1 MKRIT
6 YILSLLLLSTLTKG
20 QNLVGYEYWFDKDY
34 PSKVYTAHTQEQI
47 SFEADV
53 STFSQGLHYITFRA
67 KDSEGKWS
75 PPLTQYF
82 YRTSTDN
89 GADNALSSYEYWID
103 KDVTNKK
110 TTEST
115 NGTIILDLDVTTLT
129 QGVHYL
135 NFRAKDKLGNW
146 SNLLTQ
152 YFYRT
157 STDNGADNAL
167 SSYEYWIDKD
177 ITNKKTTESTN
188 STIILDLDVTTLTQG
203 VHCLSFRAK
212 DKLGNWS
219 NPLTQYFYR
228 TSTDNGADNALSSY
242 EYWIDKDVTN
252 KKSVESGNGMIAL
265 DLDVS
270 DLSQGVHYLN
280 FRAKDKLGNWSNL
293 LTQYFYRTSTD
304 NGADNALNSYE
315 YWIDKDIENK
325 KTTESTN
332 GTIIL
337 DLDVATLERGV
348 HYLNFRAKDKLGNWS
363 ILLTQYF
370 VCPSENITKGKIS
383 NYAYWLNDDLNT
395 LQTGNFT
402 PTEVLQWDGFL
413 LDIPE
418 AIIPKTMPESI
429 QLTSTSKESGT
440 ATFAWASD
448 VQLNLQFK
456 DEAERWSV
464 ASIDTFAHTS
474 KQTIEA
480 KLLTLNKGSNFQK
493 PVSRTLEAISIDI
506 NKEDS
511 VYWKADQPC
520 ILSIFNPKNE
530 LVYTL
535 SGSDILTGK
544 KVKTEEK
551 GTYYALLHDATH
563 DETYNK
569 DAITIV
575 CIGQNTSDTIHVEPA
590 GTLPELVGDKEAI
603 VNLTLTG
610 YLNGTDIKFI
620 RSLTNLQRLD
630 ISGTRIVEGGDKYY
644 ENYLTADDVTGDY
657 MFYNLP
663 NLTRLVLSNH
673 TTEIAPAALN
683 SCNGLTEMEI
693 PASVKSVGKA
703 VFNGCNQLLLID
715 WNAQATITAE
725 SFDTPAKMGNLLI
738 FAPEGAECT
747 YEGNVVIGGIA
758 EKITLTHGKGF
769 RAPQPFKA
777 KDITYKR
784 NFSMYSGNKTD
795 AAGWEAIALPFDVQT
810 FSNEKKGELAPFNS
824 GKEGVKPFWLAEM
837 TTDGFQHTTAMKS
850 NTPYIISMPN
860 SDSYEDEFNIS
871 GEVLF
876 HAEDTEGVEIKA
888 TSNKE
893 LVRIEGSNR
902 IMVPVY
908 ETVFKHDTVYAIN
921 TATYENIAPGGAFVR
936 NLRDVQPFEAY
947 LISKEAIVNAPK
959 LYSIGGIGGE
969 ITGIEA
975 LPSDAWNGIEIYVRY
990 GVLYIKSDRERTLS
1004 IYDTAGHM
1012 VRQVEVQEGT
1022 TAVTG
1027 LEKGIYLLARKKILV
1042 Q

>member
-1 MKRIT
+1 MRRIT

-20 QNLVGYEYWFDKDY
+20 QNLVGYEYWFDTDY

-82 YRTSTDN
+82 YRTSTGN
-89 GADNALSSYEYWID
+89 GADNALNSYEYWID
-103 KDVTNKK
+103 KDITNKK

-157 STDNGADNAL
+157 STDNGAN
-167 SSYEYWIDKD
+167 
-177 ITNKKTTESTN
+177 
-188 STIILDLDVTTLTQG
+188 
-203 VHCLSFRAK
+203 
-212 DKLGNWS
+212 
-219 NPLTQYFYR
+219 
-228 TSTDNGADNALSSY
+228 NALSSY

-252 KKSVESGNGMIAL
+252 KKSVESSNGMVTF

-304 NGADNALNSYE
+304 NGVDNTLNSDE
-315 YWIDKDIENK
+315 YWIDKDVTNK

-337 DLDVATLERGV
+337 DLDVSSLERGV

-363 ILLTQYF
+363 SLLTQYF
-370 VCPSENITKGKIS
+370 VCPLENITKGKIS

-429 QLTSTSKESGT
+429 QLTSTSKEDGT
-440 ATFAWASD
+440 ATFSWTND

-456 DEAERWSV
+456 DEVERWSV

-474 KQTIEA
+474 KQTIDA
-480 KLLTLNKGSNFQK
+480 KLLTLNKGNSFQK
-493 PVSRTLEAISIDI
+493 PVSRALEAISIDI

-520 ILSIFNPKNE
+520 ILSVFNPKNE

-544 KVKTEEK
+544 KIKTEEK

-569 DAITIV
+569 DVITIV
-575 CIGQNTSDTIHVEPA
+575 CIGQNTSDTIHVEPT
-590 GTLPELVGDKEAI
+590 GTLSELAGDPEAI

-620 RSLTNLQRLD
+620 RSLKNLQRLD
-630 ISGTRIVEGGDKYY
+630 ISGARIVEGGDKYY
-644 ENYLTADDVTGDY
+644 QNYLTANDITGDY
-657 MFYNLP
+657 MFCNLP

-673 TTEIAPAALN
+673 TTKIATAALSN
-683 SCNGLTEMEI
+683 CTGLTEIEI
-693 PASVKSVGKA
+693 PASVTSVEKA
-703 VFNGCNQLLLID
+703 VFNGCNQLLLIN
-715 WNAQATITAE
+715 WNAQAAITAE

-738 FAPEGAECT
+738 FAPEGTGCT
-747 YEGNVVIGGIA
+747 YEGNVVINGMA
-758 EKITLTHGKGF
+758 EKISLTHGKGF
-769 RAPQPFKA
+769 RSPQAFKA

-784 NFSMYSGNKTD
+784 NFSMKSGNKIN
-795 AAGWEAIALPFDVQT
+795 AAGWEAIVLPFDVQS
-810 FSNEKKGELAPFNS
+810 FSNEKQGELAPFNS
-824 GKEGVKPFWLAEM
+824 GKKGAKPFWLAQM
-837 TTDGFQHTTAMKS
+837 TTDGFEHTTAMKV
-850 NTPYIISMPN
+850 NKPYIISLPN
-860 SDSYEDEFNIS
+860 SESYEDEFNIS
-871 GEVLF
+871 GEVQF
-876 HAEDTEGVEIKA
+876 HAEDAGGVEVKA
-888 TSNKE
+888 TSYKE
-893 LVRIEGSNR
+893 LARIEGSNR
-902 IMVPVY
+902 IMIPAY

-921 TATYENIAPGGAFVR
+921 PATYENIAPGGAFVR

-947 LISKEAIVNAPK
+947 LISKEAAINAPK

-969 ITGIEA
+969 ITGIEE
-975 LPSDAWNGIEIYVRY
+975 LPSDALDGIEIYVRY

-1027 LEKGIYLLARKKILV
+1027 LGKGIYLLARKKILV

>member
-1 MKRIT
+1 MRRIT

-20 QNLVGYEYWFDKDY
+20 QNLVGYEYWFDTDY

-89 GADNALSSYEYWID
+89 GADNALNSYEYWID
-103 KDVTNKK
+103 KDITNKK

-135 NFRAKDKLGNW
+135 NFRAKDKLGHW
-146 SNLLTQ
+146 SNL
-152 YFYRT
+152 
-157 STDNGADNAL
+157 
-167 SSYEYWIDKD
+167 
-177 ITNKKTTESTN
+177 
-188 STIILDLDVTTLTQG
+188 
-203 VHCLSFRAK
+203 
-212 DKLGNWS
+212 
-219 NPLTQYFYR
+219 LTQYFYR

-252 KKSVESGNGMIAL
+252 KKSVESSNGMVTFY
-265 DLDVS
+265 LDVS

-315 YWIDKDIENK
+315 YWIDKDVTNK
-325 KTTESTN
+325 KTSESNN

-337 DLDVATLERGV
+337 DLDVSSLERGV

-363 ILLTQYF
+363 SLLTQYF
-370 VCPSENITKGKIS
+370 VCPLENITKGKIS

-429 QLTSTSKESGT
+429 QLTSTNKEDRT
-440 ATFAWASD
+440 ATFSWTND

-474 KQTIEA
+474 KQTIDA
-480 KLLTLNKGSNFQK
+480 KLLTLNKGNSFQK
-493 PVSRTLEAISIDI
+493 PVSRALEAISIDI

-520 ILSIFNPKNE
+520 ILSVFNPKNE

-544 KVKTEEK
+544 KIKTVEK

-590 GTLPELVGDKEAI
+590 GILPELAGDPEAI

-620 RSLTNLQRLD
+620 RSLKNLQRLD
-630 ISGTRIVEGGDKYY
+630 ISGARIVEGGDKYY
-644 ENYLTADDVTGDY
+644 QNYLTANDITGDY
-657 MFYNLP
+657 MFCNLP

-673 TTEIAPAALN
+673 TTKIATAALSN
-683 SCNGLTEMEI
+683 CTGLTEIEI
-693 PASVKSVGKA
+693 PASVTSVEKA
-703 VFNGCNQLLLID
+703 VFNGCNQLLLIN
-715 WNAQATITAE
+715 WNAQAAITAE

-738 FAPEGAECT
+738 FAPEGTGCT
-747 YEGNVVIGGIA
+747 YEGNVVINGIA
-758 EKITLTHGKGF
+758 EKISLTHGKGF
-769 RAPQPFKA
+769 RSPQAFKA

-784 NFSMYSGNKTD
+784 NFSMTSGNKIN
-795 AAGWEAIALPFDVQT
+795 AAGWEAIVLPFDVQS
-810 FSNEKKGELAPFNS
+810 FSNEKQGELAPFNS
-824 GKEGVKPFWLAEM
+824 GKKGAKPFWLAQM
-837 TTDGFQHTTAMKS
+837 TTDGFEHTTAMKA
-850 NTPYIISMPN
+850 NKPYIISLPN
-860 SDSYEDEFNIS
+860 SESYEDEFNIS
-871 GEVLF
+871 GEVQF
-876 HAEDTEGVEIKA
+876 HAEDAGGVEVKA
-888 TSNKE
+888 TSYKE
-893 LVRIEGSNR
+893 LARIEGSNR
-902 IMVPVY
+902 IMIPAY

-921 TATYENIAPGGAFVR
+921 PATYENIAPGGAFVR

-947 LISKEAIVNAPK
+947 LISKEAAINAPK

-969 ITGIEA
+969 ITGIEE

-1027 LEKGIYLLARKKILV
+1027 LGKGIYLLARKKILV

>member
-1 MKRIT
+1 MRRIT

-20 QNLVGYEYWFDKDY
+20 QNLVGYEYWFDTDY
-34 PSKVYTAHTQEQI
+34 PSKVYTAHIQEQI

-89 GADNALSSYEYWID
+89 GGDNALNSYEYWID

-115 NGTIILDLDVTTLT
+115 NGTIILDLDV
-129 QGVHYL
+129 
-135 NFRAKDKLGNW
+135 
-146 SNLLTQ
+146 
-152 YFYRT
+152 
-157 STDNGADNAL
+157 
-167 SSYEYWIDKD
+167 SS
-177 ITNKKTTESTN
+177 
-188 STIILDLDVTTLTQG
+188 
-203 VHCLSFRAK
+203 
-212 DKLGNWS
+212 
-219 NPLTQYFYR
+219 
-228 TSTDNGADNALSSY
+228 
-242 EYWIDKDVTN
+242 
-252 KKSVESGNGMIAL
+252 
-265 DLDVS
+265 
-270 DLSQGVHYLN
+270 
-280 FRAKDKLGNWSNL
+280 
-293 LTQYFYRTSTD
+293 
-304 NGADNALNSYE
+304 
-315 YWIDKDIENK
+315 
-325 KTTESTN
+325 
-332 GTIIL
+332 
-337 DLDVATLERGV
+337 LERGV

-363 ILLTQYF
+363 SLLTQYF
-370 VCPSENITKGKIS
+370 VCPLENITKGKIS

-429 QLTSTSKESGT
+429 QLTSTNKEDRT
-440 ATFAWASD
+440 ATFSWTND

-474 KQTIEA
+474 KQTIDA
-480 KLLTLNKGSNFQK
+480 KLLTLNKGNSFQK
-493 PVSRTLEAISIDI
+493 PVSRALETISIDI

-520 ILSIFNPKNE
+520 ILSVFNPKNE

-544 KVKTEEK
+544 KIKTEEK

-590 GTLPELVGDKEAI
+590 GTLPELAGDPEAI

-620 RSLTNLQRLD
+620 RSLKNLQRLD
-630 ISGTRIVEGGDKYY
+630 ISGARIVEGGDKYY
-644 ENYLTADDVTGDY
+644 QNYLTVNDITGDY

-673 TTEIAPAALN
+673 TTKIATAALSN
-683 SCNGLTEMEI
+683 CTGLTEIEI
-693 PASVKSVGKA
+693 PASVTSVEKA
-703 VFNGCNQLLLID
+703 VFNGCNQLLLIN
-715 WNAQATITAE
+715 WNAQAAITAE

-738 FAPEGAECT
+738 FAPEGAGCT
-747 YEGNVVIGGIA
+747 YEGNVVINGMA
-758 EKITLTHGKGF
+758 EKISLTHGKGF
-769 RAPQPFKA
+769 RSPQAFKA

-784 NFSMYSGNKTD
+784 NFSMKSGNKIN
-795 AAGWEAIALPFDVQT
+795 AAGWEAIVLPFDVQS
-810 FSNEKKGELAPFNS
+810 FSNEKQGELAPFNS
-824 GKEGVKPFWLAEM
+824 GKKGAKPFWLAQM
-837 TTDGFQHTTAMKS
+837 TTDGFEHTTAMKA
-850 NTPYIISMPN
+850 NKPYIISLPN
-860 SDSYEDEFNIS
+860 SESYEDEFNIS
-871 GEVLF
+871 GEVQF
-876 HAEDTEGVEIKA
+876 HAEDAGGVEVKA
-888 TSNKE
+888 TSYKE
-893 LVRIEGSNR
+893 LARIEGSNR
-902 IMVPVY
+902 IMIPAY

-921 TATYENIAPGGAFVR
+921 PATYENIAPGGAFVR

-947 LISKEAIVNAPK
+947 LISKEAAVNAPK

-969 ITGIEA
+969 ITGIEE
-975 LPSDAWNGIEIYVRY
+975 LPSDALDGIEIYVRY

-1027 LEKGIYLLARKKILV
+1027 LGKGIYLLARKKILV

>member
-1 MKRIT
+1 MRRIT

-20 QNLVGYEYWFDKDY
+20 QNLVGYEYWFDTDY

-89 GADNALSSYEYWID
+89 GADNALNSYEYWID
-103 KDVTNKK
+103 KDITNKK

-135 NFRAKDKLGNW
+135 NFRAKDKLGHW
-146 SNLLTQ
+146 SNL
-152 YFYRT
+152 
-157 STDNGADNAL
+157 
-167 SSYEYWIDKD
+167 
-177 ITNKKTTESTN
+177 
-188 STIILDLDVTTLTQG
+188 
-203 VHCLSFRAK
+203 
-212 DKLGNWS
+212 
-219 NPLTQYFYR
+219 LTQYFYR

-252 KKSVESGNGMIAL
+252 KKSVESSNGMVTFY
-265 DLDVS
+265 LDVS

-315 YWIDKDIENK
+315 YWIDKDVTNK

-337 DLDVATLERGV
+337 DLDVSSLERGV

-363 ILLTQYF
+363 SLLTQYF
-370 VCPSENITKGKIS
+370 VCPLENITKGKIS

-429 QLTSTSKESGT
+429 QLTSTNKEDRT
-440 ATFAWASD
+440 ATFSWTND

-474 KQTIEA
+474 KQTIDA
-480 KLLTLNKGSNFQK
+480 KLLTLNKGNSFQK
-493 PVSRTLEAISIDI
+493 PVSRALEAISIDI

-520 ILSIFNPKNE
+520 ILSVFNPKNE

-544 KVKTEEK
+544 KIKTVEK

-590 GTLPELVGDKEAI
+590 GILPELAGDPEAI

-620 RSLTNLQRLD
+620 RSLKNLQRLD
-630 ISGTRIVEGGDKYY
+630 ISGARIVEGGDKYY
-644 ENYLTADDVTGDY
+644 QNYLTANDITGDY
-657 MFYNLP
+657 MFCNLP

-673 TTEIAPAALN
+673 TTKIATAALSN
-683 SCNGLTEMEI
+683 CTGLTEIEI
-693 PASVKSVGKA
+693 PASVTSVEKA
-703 VFNGCNQLLLID
+703 VFNGCNQLLLIN
-715 WNAQATITAE
+715 WNAQAAITAE

-738 FAPEGAECT
+738 FAPEGTGCT
-747 YEGNVVIGGIA
+747 YEGNVVINGIA
-758 EKITLTHGKGF
+758 EKISLTHGKGF
-769 RAPQPFKA
+769 RSPQAFKA

-784 NFSMYSGNKTD
+784 NFSMTSGNKIN
-795 AAGWEAIALPFDVQT
+795 AAGWEAIVLPFDVQS
-810 FSNEKKGELAPFNS
+810 FSNEKQGELAPFNS
-824 GKEGVKPFWLAEM
+824 GKKGAKPFWLAQM
-837 TTDGFQHTTAMKS
+837 TTDGFEHTTAMKA
-850 NTPYIISMPN
+850 NKPYIISLPN
-860 SDSYEDEFNIS
+860 SESYEDEFNIS
-871 GEVLF
+871 GEVQF
-876 HAEDTEGVEIKA
+876 HAEDAGGVEVKA
-888 TSNKE
+888 TSYKE
-893 LVRIEGSNR
+893 IARIEGSNR
-902 IMVPVY
+902 IMIPAY

-921 TATYENIAPGGAFVR
+921 PATYENIAPGGAFVR

-947 LISKEAIVNAPK
+947 LISKEAAINAPK

-969 ITGIEA
+969 ITGIEE

-1027 LEKGIYLLARKKILV
+1027 LGKGIYLLARKKILV

>member
-1 MKRIT
+1 MKKLT
-6 YILSLLLLSTLTKG
+6 YILFLLLLSVTTEG
-20 QNLVGYEYWFDKDY
+20 QNLVGYEYWFDTGFS
-34 PSKVYTAHTQEQI
+34 SKVYTAHTQSDV
-47 SFEADV
+47 SFDADV
-53 STFSQGLHYITFRA
+53 SVFRQGMHYITFRI
-67 KDSEGKWS
+67 KDDKGKWS
-75 PPLTQYF
+75 TPLTQYF
-82 YRTSTDN
+82 YRTSNDN
-89 GADNALSSYEYWID
+89 GATNTLESYEYWLDTDYAERKTAESTNHTIAFNLDVSTLRQGMHCLNFRAKD
-103 KDVTNKK
+103 KRGNWSNLLTQYFYRASNDNGVNNALTSYEYWLDTDYTERK
-110 TTEST
+110 TVEST
-115 NGTIILDLDVTTLT
+115 NGTIAFDLDASTLQ
-129 QGVHYL
+129 QGMHYL
-135 NFRAKDKLGNW
+135 NFRTKDKLGNW

-152 YFYRT
+152 YFYRA
-157 STDNGADNAL
+157 SNDNGADNTL
-167 SSYEYWIDKD
+167 TSYEYWLDTD
-177 ITNKKTTESTN
+177 YTERKTVESTN
-188 STIILDLDVTTLTQG
+188 GTIVFDLDASILRQG
-203 VHCLSFRAK
+203 MHYLNFRTK

-219 NPLTQYFYR
+219 SPLTQYFMKPG
-228 TSTDNGADNALSSY
+228 TVTDNK
-242 EYWIDKDVTN
+242 IC
-252 KKSVESGNGMIAL
+252 
-265 DLDVS
+265 
-270 DLSQGVHYLN
+270 
-280 FRAKDKLGNWSNL
+280 
-293 LTQYFYRTSTD
+293 QYS
-304 NGADNALNSYE
+304 
-315 YWIDKDIENK
+315 
-325 KTTESTN
+325 
-332 GTIIL
+332 
-337 DLDVATLERGV
+337 
-348 HYLNFRAKDKLGNWS
+348 
-363 ILLTQYF
+363 
-370 VCPSENITKGKIS
+370 
-383 NYAYWLNDDLNT
+383 YWLNNDLNT
-395 LQTGNFT
+395 LKTIDIT
-402 PTEVLQWDGFL
+402 PVTSLEWNGFL
-413 LDIPE
+413 LDVPEYIIPE
-418 AIIPKTMPESI
+418 SMPKEI
-429 QLTSTSKESGT
+429 QLANADKENKK
-440 ATFAWASD
+440 ARFAWSD
-448 VQLNLQFK
+448 SLQLNLQFK
-456 DEAERWSV
+456 DIADKWSIV
-464 ASIDTFAHTS
+464 EMDTFTHTS
-474 KQTIEA
+474 QIELDIQA
-480 KLLTLNKGSNFQK
+480 LNINKGESITK
-493 PVSRTLEAISIDI
+493 PAIRHLTALSVDI

-520 ILSIFNPKNE
+520 FLTLFNPKGE
-530 LVYTL
+530 QIQIL
-535 SGSDILTGK
+535 SGGELLAGK

-683 SCNGLTEMEI
+683 SCTGLTEMEI

-824 GKEGVKPFWLAEM
+824 GKKGVKPFWLAEM
-837 TTDGFQHTTAMKS
+837 TIDGFQHTTAMKA

-876 HAEDTEGVEIKA
+876 HAENTEGVEIKA

>member
-1 MKRIT
+1 MKKIT

-20 QNLVGYEYWFDKDY
+20 QNLVGYEYWFDTDY

-75 PPLTQYF
+75 P
-82 YRTSTDN
+82 
-89 GADNALSSYEYWID
+89 
-103 KDVTNKK
+103 
-110 TTEST
+110 
-115 NGTIILDLDVTTLT
+115 
-129 QGVHYL
+129 
-135 NFRAKDKLGNW
+135 
-146 SNLLTQ
+146 
-152 YFYRT
+152 
-157 STDNGADNAL
+157 
-167 SSYEYWIDKD
+167 
-177 ITNKKTTESTN
+177 
-188 STIILDLDVTTLTQG
+188 
-203 VHCLSFRAK
+203 
-212 DKLGNWS
+212 
-219 NPLTQYFYR
+219 PLTQYFYR

-293 LTQYFYRTSTD
+293 LTQYFYRTSTN

-332 GTIIL
+332 GTIML

-363 ILLTQYF
+363 SLLTQYF

-413 LDIPE
+413 DIPE
-418 AIIPKTMPESI
+418 DIIPKTMPESI

-480 KLLTLNKGSNFQK
+480 KLLTLNKGNNFQK

-630 ISGTRIVEGGDKYY
+630 ISGARIVEGGDKYY

-683 SCNGLTEMEI
+683 SCTGLTEMEI

-947 LISKEAIVNAPK
+947 LISKEAAVNAPK

-990 GVLYIKSDRERTLS
+990 GVLYIKSDCERTLS

>member
-1 MKRIT
+1 MRRIT

-20 QNLVGYEYWFDKDY
+20 QNLVGYEYWFDTDY

-89 GADNALSSYEYWID
+89 GADNALNSYEYWID
-103 KDVTNKK
+103 KDITNKK

-135 NFRAKDKLGNW
+135 NFRAKDKLGHW
-146 SNLLTQ
+146 SNL
-152 YFYRT
+152 
-157 STDNGADNAL
+157 
-167 SSYEYWIDKD
+167 
-177 ITNKKTTESTN
+177 
-188 STIILDLDVTTLTQG
+188 
-203 VHCLSFRAK
+203 
-212 DKLGNWS
+212 
-219 NPLTQYFYR
+219 LTQYFYR

-252 KKSVESGNGMIAL
+252 KKSVESSNGMVTFY
-265 DLDVS
+265 LDVS

-315 YWIDKDIENK
+315 YWIDKDVTNK

-337 DLDVATLERGV
+337 DLDVSSLERGV

-363 ILLTQYF
+363 SLLTQYF
-370 VCPSENITKGKIS
+370 VCPLENITKGKIS

-429 QLTSTSKESGT
+429 QLTSTNKEDRT
-440 ATFAWASD
+440 ATFSWTND

-474 KQTIEA
+474 EQTIDA
-480 KLLTLNKGSNFQK
+480 KLLTLNKGNSFQK
-493 PVSRTLEAISIDI
+493 PVSRALEAISIDI

-520 ILSIFNPKNE
+520 ILSVFNPKNE

-544 KVKTEEK
+544 KIKTVEK

-590 GTLPELVGDKEAI
+590 GILPELAGDPEAI

-620 RSLTNLQRLD
+620 RSLKNLQRLD
-630 ISGTRIVEGGDKYY
+630 ISGARIVEGGDKYY
-644 ENYLTADDVTGDY
+644 QNYLTANDITGDY
-657 MFYNLP
+657 MFCNLP

-673 TTEIAPAALN
+673 TTKIATAALSN
-683 SCNGLTEMEI
+683 CTGLTEIEI
-693 PASVKSVGKA
+693 PASVTSVEKA
-703 VFNGCNQLLLID
+703 VFNGCNQLLLIN
-715 WNAQATITAE
+715 WNAQAAITAE

-738 FAPEGAECT
+738 FAPEGTGCT
-747 YEGNVVIGGIA
+747 YEGNVVINGIA
-758 EKITLTHGKGF
+758 EKISLTHGKGF
-769 RAPQPFKA
+769 RSPQAFKA

-784 NFSMYSGNKTD
+784 NFSMTSGNKIN
-795 AAGWEAIALPFDVQT
+795 AAGWEAIVLPFDVQS
-810 FSNEKKGELAPFNS
+810 FSNEKQGELAPFNS
-824 GKEGVKPFWLAEM
+824 GKKGAKPFWLAQM
-837 TTDGFQHTTAMKS
+837 TTDGFEHTTAMKA
-850 NTPYIISMPN
+850 NKPYIISLPN
-860 SDSYEDEFNIS
+860 SESYEDEFNIS
-871 GEVLF
+871 GEVQF
-876 HAEDTEGVEIKA
+876 HAEDAGGVEVKA
-888 TSNKE
+888 TSYKE
-893 LVRIEGSNR
+893 LARIEGSNR
-902 IMVPVY
+902 IMIPAY

-921 TATYENIAPGGAFVR
+921 PATYENIAPGGAFVR

-947 LISKEAIVNAPK
+947 LISKEAAINAPK

-969 ITGIEA
+969 ITGIEE

-1027 LEKGIYLLARKKILV
+1027 LGKGIYLLARKKILV

>member
-1 MKRIT
+1 MDTFTHTSQIEVDIQALNINKGESINKPAIRH
-6 YILSLLLLSTLTKG
+6 LT
-20 QNLVGYEYWFDKDY
+20 
-34 PSKVYTAHTQEQI
+34 
-47 SFEADV
+47 
-53 STFSQGLHYITFRA
+53 
-67 KDSEGKWS
+67 
-75 PPLTQYF
+75 
-82 YRTSTDN
+82 
-89 GADNALSSYEYWID
+89 ALS
-103 KDVTNKK
+103 V
-110 TTEST
+110 
-115 NGTIILDLDVTTLT
+115 
-129 QGVHYL
+129 
-135 NFRAKDKLGNW
+135 
-146 SNLLTQ
+146 
-152 YFYRT
+152 
-157 STDNGADNAL
+157 
-167 SSYEYWIDKD
+167 
-177 ITNKKTTESTN
+177 
-188 STIILDLDVTTLTQG
+188 
-203 VHCLSFRAK
+203 
-212 DKLGNWS
+212 
-219 NPLTQYFYR
+219 
-228 TSTDNGADNALSSY
+228 
-242 EYWIDKDVTN
+242 
-252 KKSVESGNGMIAL
+252 
-265 DLDVS
+265 
-270 DLSQGVHYLN
+270 
-280 FRAKDKLGNWSNL
+280 
-293 LTQYFYRTSTD
+293 
-304 NGADNALNSYE
+304 
-315 YWIDKDIENK
+315 
-325 KTTESTN
+325 
-332 GTIIL
+332 
-337 DLDVATLERGV
+337 
-348 HYLNFRAKDKLGNWS
+348 
-363 ILLTQYF
+363 
-370 VCPSENITKGKIS
+370 
-383 NYAYWLNDDLNT
+383 
-395 LQTGNFT
+395 
-402 PTEVLQWDGFL
+402 
-413 LDIPE
+413 
-418 AIIPKTMPESI
+418 
-429 QLTSTSKESGT
+429 
-440 ATFAWASD
+440 
-448 VQLNLQFK
+448 
-456 DEAERWSV
+456 
-464 ASIDTFAHTS
+464 
-474 KQTIEA
+474 
-480 KLLTLNKGSNFQK
+480 
-493 PVSRTLEAISIDI
+493 DI

-520 ILSIFNPKNE
+520 FLTLFNPKGE
-530 LVYTL
+530 QIQIL
-535 SGSDILTGK
+535 SGGELLAGK

-683 SCNGLTEMEI
+683 SCTGLTEMEI

-837 TTDGFQHTTAMKS
+837 TIDGFQHTTAMKA

-936 NLRDVQPFEAY
+936 NLRDVQAFEAY

>member
-1 MKRIT
+1 MRRIT
-6 YILSLLLLSTLTKG
+6 YILFLLLLSTLTKG
-20 QNLVGYEYWFDKDY
+20 QNLVGYEYWFDTDY

-89 GADNALSSYEYWID
+89 GADNALNSYEYWID
-103 KDVTNKK
+103 KDITNKK

-135 NFRAKDKLGNW
+135 NFRAKDKLGHW
-146 SNLLTQ
+146 SNL
-152 YFYRT
+152 
-157 STDNGADNAL
+157 
-167 SSYEYWIDKD
+167 
-177 ITNKKTTESTN
+177 
-188 STIILDLDVTTLTQG
+188 
-203 VHCLSFRAK
+203 
-212 DKLGNWS
+212 
-219 NPLTQYFYR
+219 LTQYFYR

-252 KKSVESGNGMIAL
+252 KKSVESSNGMVTF

-315 YWIDKDIENK
+315 YWIDKDVTNK
-325 KTTESTN
+325 KTSESNN

-337 DLDVATLERGV
+337 DLDVSSLERGV

-363 ILLTQYF
+363 SLLTQYF
-370 VCPSENITKGKIS
+370 VCPLENITKGKIS

-402 PTEVLQWDGFL
+402 QTEVLQWDGFL
-413 LDIPE
+413 LDIPK

-429 QLTSTSKESGT
+429 QLTSTSKEDGT
-440 ATFAWASD
+440 TTFSWTND

-474 KQTIEA
+474 KQTIDA
-480 KLLTLNKGSNFQK
+480 KLLTLNKGNSFQK
-493 PVSRTLEAISIDI
+493 PVSRALEAISIDI

-520 ILSIFNPKNE
+520 ILSVFNPKNE

-544 KVKTEEK
+544 KIKTEEK

-569 DAITIV
+569 DVITIV

-590 GTLPELVGDKEAI
+590 GTLPELAGDPEAI

-620 RSLTNLQRLD
+620 RSLKNLQRLD
-630 ISGTRIVEGGDKYY
+630 ISGARIVEGGDKYY
-644 ENYLTADDVTGDY
+644 QNYLTADDITGDY
-657 MFYNLP
+657 MFCNLP

-673 TTEIAPAALN
+673 TTKIATAALSN
-683 SCNGLTEMEI
+683 CTGLTEIEI
-693 PASVKSVGKA
+693 PASVTSVEKA
-703 VFNGCNQLLLID
+703 VFNGCNQLLLIN
-715 WNAQATITAE
+715 WNAQAAITAE

-738 FAPEGAECT
+738 FAPEGTGCT
-747 YEGNVVIGGIA
+747 YEGNVVINGMA
-758 EKITLTHGKGF
+758 EKISLTHGKGF
-769 RAPQPFKA
+769 RSPQAFKA

-784 NFSMYSGNKTD
+784 NFSMKSGNKIN
-795 AAGWEAIALPFDVQT
+795 AAGWEAIVLPFDVQS
-810 FSNEKKGELAPFNS
+810 FSNEKQGELAPFNS
-824 GKEGVKPFWLAEM
+824 GKKGVKPFWLAQM
-837 TTDGFQHTTAMKS
+837 TTDGFEHTTAMKA
-850 NTPYIISMPN
+850 NKPYIISLPN
-860 SDSYEDEFNIS
+860 SESYEDEFNIS
-871 GEVLF
+871 GEVQF
-876 HAEDTEGVEIKA
+876 HAEDAGGVEVKA
-888 TSNKE
+888 TSYKE
-893 LVRIEGSNR
+893 LARIEGSNR
-902 IMVPVY
+902 IMIPAY

-921 TATYENIAPGGAFVR
+921 PATYENIAPGGAFVR

-947 LISKEAIVNAPK
+947 LISKEAAINAPK

-969 ITGIEA
+969 ITGIEE
-975 LPSDAWNGIEIYVRY
+975 LPSDALDGIEIYVRY

-1027 LEKGIYLLARKKILV
+1027 LGKGIYLLARKKILV

>member
-1 MKRIT
+1 MMKRI
-6 YILSLLLLSTLTKG
+6 YISLLICICAITVQAQTIA
-20 QNLVGYEYWFDKDY
+20 GYEYWFDSHFDNRSAQNTASGSVSIEKDITDFSPGLHLLNFRIKNSEGLWSSPTGY
-34 PSKVYTAHTQEQI
+34 YFLKPDITERNENQLTRYEYWLDNQFDIRQSANDMPENSVVQLELDCSSLSPGMHTFNFRTQDKYGAWSSVVSYYFLKPEITEHSDNQLTAYEYWFNDDYLNKTTGKLNGDGIINLE
-47 SFEADV
+47 SLDV
-53 STFSQGLHYITFRA
+53 SFLKEGCHFINFRVQDA
-67 KDSEGKWS
+67 LGKWS
-75 PPLTQYF
+75 CTVSYYFFRLVRSMPENNNIVQYKYCFNNDPKTLQVVDIDPTNPLEWNEKIFEIPEMDLVNVPDSFGLSINKDQTLSISVPTESQF
-82 YRTSTDN
+82 
-89 GADNALSSYEYWID
+89 ALSF
-103 KDVTNKK
+103 KDAAETWSEPIIETFDYINRK
-110 TTEST
+110 TAT
-115 NGTIILDLDVTTLT
+115 
-129 QGVHYL
+129 
-135 NFRAKDKLGNW
+135 
-146 SNLLTQ
+146 
-152 YFYRT
+152 
-157 STDNGADNAL
+157 
-167 SSYEYWIDKD
+167 
-177 ITNKKTTESTN
+177 
-188 STIILDLDVTTLTQG
+188 
-203 VHCLSFRAK
+203 
-212 DKLGNWS
+212 
-219 NPLTQYFYR
+219 P
-228 TSTDNGADNALSSY
+228 
-242 EYWIDKDVTN
+242 
-252 KKSVESGNGMIAL
+252 
-265 DLDVS
+265 
-270 DLSQGVHYLN
+270 
-280 FRAKDKLGNWSNL
+280 
-293 LTQYFYRTSTD
+293 
-304 NGADNALNSYE
+304 
-315 YWIDKDIENK
+315 
-325 KTTESTN
+325 
-332 GTIIL
+332 
-337 DLDVATLERGV
+337 ATLESNRMLSLSKPETGKWAA
-348 HYLNFRAKDKLGNWS
+348 LTITISEANS
-363 ILLTQYF
+363 I
-370 VCPSENITKGKIS
+370 
-383 NYAYWLNDDLNT
+383 
-395 LQTGNFT
+395 
-402 PTEVLQWDGFL
+402 
-413 LDIPE
+413 
-418 AIIPKTMPESI
+418 
-429 QLTSTSKESGT
+429 
-440 ATFAWASD
+440 
-448 VQLNLQFK
+448 
-456 DEAERWSV
+456 
-464 ASIDTFAHTS
+464 
-474 KQTIEA
+474 
-480 KLLTLNKGSNFQK
+480 
-493 PVSRTLEAISIDI
+493 
-506 NKEDS
+506 
-511 VYWKADQPC
+511 YWKTDQPC
-520 ILSIFNPKNE
+520 SISLFTPDGKW
-530 LVYTL
+530 
-535 SGSDILTGK
+535 LTCLDGANLMEGK
-544 KVKTEEK
+544 KIEVTQQ
-551 GTYYALLHDATH
+551 GTYYAFVHTAI
-563 DETYNK
+563 K
-569 DAITIV
+569 DDSYPSESLNL
-575 CIGQNTSDTIHVEPA
+575 IGIISSQNENISVEVA
-590 GTLPELVGDKEAI
+590 GTLPELIDDPDAV

-630 ISGTRIVEGGDKYY
+630 ISGARIVEGGDKYY
-644 ENYLTADDVTGDY
+644 ESYLTADDVTGDY

-683 SCNGLTEMEI
+683 SCTGLTEMEI

-837 TTDGFQHTTAMKS
+837 TTDGFQHTTAMKA

-876 HAEDTEGVEIKA
+876 HAENTEGVEIKA